1 MLKTKIFAAFSC
13 IALVIVGITC
23 GILYHKYTDDI
34 QNQSLFLSSIISRQ
48 FSAMVDLYLQNIE
61 ELSLAVAISPVVQS
75 NLLDYARAD
84 ESLKKE
90 IIGYKLNPY
99 LFDFSYPKPYVHS
112 ISIHTLDGYMYS
124 YSKEME
130 TRYVPTYTF
139 KDLQQFHRQL
149 ETSKFLLHLPDEE
162 QLAAAGG
169 PPKRL
174 VSFIRR
180 IHRIPTKQAIGYVN
194 ININVNAFEALALA
208 EMRANELDA
217 GMSILLLD
225 GEGAVIY
232 DNAAVDA
239 PGARR
244 TFDAAALAD
253 GKTAGELVWDGKAYI
268 YTYEWSAYTGWRAV
282 VLFPK
287 DAVLRKQEQIRS
299 VIIAAGL
306 ATTLV
311 AALISYTLSHHI
323 TTPLRALMRHM
334 SSVELGD
341 FRRRMEYA
349 GNNEF
354 GKLSRVYNHMLDS
367 IARLIHEVYESK
379 LAEKNAQLAALH
391 AQINPHFLYNTLNM
405 MKSISRLR
413 GAEEVAEISESL
425 AGLFQYSMKN
435 MHRPVTLQDEL
446 DHIGNYFKIQQH
458 RFGNRV
464 NLTFDVEEPLR
475 RALILKLTI
484 QPVVEN
490 AMNHGL
496 ARLKSG
502 GTVAVRAARRGETL
516 VLRIEDDGAGM
527 APERL
532 RALQEALLE
541 ESGLQGLRDEPGG
554 VGLANIHHRIQLYYG
569 KEHGAAIDSA
579 PGEGTR
585 VELTMPLRFADVPP
599 AELPPAKP
607 LPADQTPAEPL
618 PAKPQS
624 EGGCAKP

>member
-1 MLKTKIFAAFSC
+1 
-13 IALVIVGITC
+13 
-23 GILYHKYTDDI
+23 
-34 QNQSLFLSSIISRQ
+34 
-48 FSAMVDLYLQNIE
+48 MVDLYLQNIE

-75 NLLDYARAD
+75 NLMEYTRAD
-84 ESLKKE
+84 DSLKKE
-90 IIGYKLNPY
+90 IIGYKLSPY

-130 TRYVPTYTF
+130 TRFVPAYQYE
-139 KDLQQFHRQL
+139 DLRHFHRRL
-149 ETSKFLLHLPDEE
+149 EDSKFILHLPDEK
-162 QLAAAGG
+162 QLANAGG
-169 PPKRL
+169 PTKRL

-180 IHRIPTKQAIGYVN
+180 IHRIPTQQAIGYVN

-208 EMRANELDA
+208 EMRANELDTG

-232 DNAAVDA
+232 DNAAVGA
-239 PGARR
+239 EGARR
-244 TFDAAALAD
+244 TFDAAGLAD
-253 GKTAGELVWDGKAYI
+253 GKTAGELVWEAKSYF
-268 YTYEWSAYTGWRAV
+268 YTYETSDYTGWRAV

-287 DAVLRKQEQIRS
+287 DAVLRKQAQIRN

-341 FRRRMEYA
+341 FRRRMEYS

-367 IARLIHEVYESK
+367 ISRLIREVYESK

-435 MHRPVTLQDEL
+435 MHRPVTLQEEL

-475 RALILKLTI
+475 KALILKLTI

-502 GTVAVRAARRGETL
+502 GTVAVRATRRGETL
-516 VLRIEDDGAGM
+516 VLRINDNGAGM

-532 RALQEALLE
+532 QALQEALLE

-569 KEHGAAIDSA
+569 KEYGAAIDSA
-579 PGEGTR
+579 PGMGTK
-585 VELTMPLRFADVPP
+585 VELTMPLRFAEPQF
-599 AELPPAKP
+599 EGGRAKP
-607 LPADQTPAEPL
+607 
-618 PAKPQS
+618 
-624 EGGCAKP
+624 